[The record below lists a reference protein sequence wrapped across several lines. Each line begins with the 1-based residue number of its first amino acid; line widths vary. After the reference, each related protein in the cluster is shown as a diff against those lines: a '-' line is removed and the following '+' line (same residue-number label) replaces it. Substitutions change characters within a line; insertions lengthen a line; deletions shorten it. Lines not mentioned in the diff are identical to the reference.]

1 MRRAARASAAAPS
14 GPAAGETA
22 TALGWRSVPAEHP
35 TAARRPPLEGV
46 LVADFSRV
54 LAGPLAAMVLGDLGA
69 EVVKVER
76 PGGDDTRSWG
86 PPWSTDGTSTY
97 YQSVNR
103 NKRSVVLDLGD
114 PGDRELARRL
124 IERADVLIENFRP
137 GTLERFGL
145 GEEATRAANPRLVS
159 CSLSGFGSSAG
170 AALPG
175 YDLLIQAVGGLMSVT
190 GQPDGPPTKVGVAL
204 VDVIAGLF
212 ATVAILAA
220 LSERE
225 RSGLGQRAEVSL
237 LGSLLAALVNQGSGF
252 LGAGAV
258 PQRMGNRHPSIAPY
272 EAFATADGELVV
284 AVGNDRQF
292 ESLCRELGCAPLA
305 ADARFATNAAR
316 VEHHAEL
323 VEVLEPLFCARAG
336 AELAAA
342 LNGAGVPCGPV
353 NDIRGAF
360 ELAASLGLPSIVE
373 MAEGARQV
381 ASPISLAATP
391 VAYRR
396 VPPALGADDAA
407 VRAWLRGGGP
417 MAEEA

>member
-1 MRRAARASAAAPS
+1 
-14 GPAAGETA
+14 
-22 TALGWRSVPAEHP
+22 
-35 TAARRPPLEGV
+35 
-46 LVADFSRV
+46 
-54 LAGPLAAMVLGDLGA
+54 
-69 EVVKVER
+69 
-76 PGGDDTRSWG
+76 
-86 PPWSTDGTSTY
+86 
-97 YQSVNR
+97 
-103 NKRSVVLDLGD
+103 
-114 PGDRELARRL
+114 
-124 IERADVLIENFRP
+124 
-137 GTLERFGL
+137 
-145 GEEATRAANPRLVS
+145 LVS
-159 CSLSGFGSSAG
+159 CSLSGFGSGAG

>member
-1 MRRAARASAAAPS
+1 
-14 GPAAGETA
+14 
-22 TALGWRSVPAEHP
+22 VPAEHP

-159 CSLSGFGSSAG
+159 CSLSGFGSGAG

-272 EAFATADGELVV
+272 ESFATADGELVV

-305 ADARFATNAAR
+305 ADPRFATNAAR

-323 VEVLEPLFCARAG
+323 VEALEPLFRDRAG
-336 AELAAA
+336 ADLAAV

-373 MAEGARQV
+373 MAAGARQV

-417 MAEEA
+417 IAEGV